1 MNFSVTVLGVS
12 SAMPNSKRHPVS
24 HLVNIHERLFLV
36 DCGEGTQIQLRRNRV
51 RMSRI
56 KHIFI
61 SHLHGDHVYGL
72 FGLLS
77 TFSLLGREHPLH
89 LYAHPEL
96 KELLDYHNHFFQTES
111 TYELIFHP
119 IEHQFEGVVYEE
131 ERLTVE
137 VFKLNHSVPSHGF
150 LFKEKPR
157 LRRINKIKAEEYQ
170 LPIQQIVPVK
180 KGADYITPEGKVV
193 SNAELTLEP
202 SLPRSFAYCSD
213 TAYYPNIVSK
223 IEGIDLLYHEAT
235 FAETEKDRAKATKHS
250 TSLEA
255 AQIAKQAKV
264 KKMIIGHFSARYK
277 DLNVLLEEAQ
287 SLFPNTD
294 LAEESTVYKIEE
306 VIPGVSYNCQ

>member
-1 MNFSVTVLGVS
+1 MNFSVTVLGIS
-12 SAMPNSKRHPVS
+12 SAMPNSKRHPAS

-36 DCGEGTQIQLRRNRV
+36 DCGEGTQMQLRRNRV

-77 TFSLLGREHPLH
+77 TFSLLGREHSVH

-96 KELLDYHNHFFQTES
+96 KELLDYHNKFFQTES
-111 TYELIFHP
+111 TFELIFHP
-119 IEHQFEGVVYEE
+119 IGHDFEGILYEE
-131 ERLTVE
+131 DRLTVE
-137 VFKLNHSVPSHGF
+137 AFKLDHSVSSHGF

-180 KGADYITPEGKVV
+180 QGADYITPEGQTIPNSV
-193 SNAELTLEP
+193 LTLNP
-202 SLPRSFAYCSD
+202 PLPRSFAYCSD
-213 TAYYPNIVSK
+213 TAYNPKIVSK
-223 IEGIDLLYHEAT
+223 IKGIDLLYHEAT

-250 TSLEA
+250 TALEA
-255 AQIAKQAKV
+255 AQIANQAEV
-264 KKMIIGHFSARYK
+264 KKLIIGHFSARYK
-277 DLNVLLEEAQ
+277 DLNVLLNEAQ
-287 SLFPNTD
+287 TAFPNTE
-294 LAEESTVYKIEE
+294 LAQESTIYTVDE
-306 VIPGVSYNCQ
+306 VMSKS